1 MSDLDDKQPEMAE
14 MLNKMT
20 RYNKNV
26 KTLMDLMNKAL
37 EKLDIL
43 VKNKPTDASAET
55 GRSPL
60 NAVQAETSRGFRDNN
75 DADAEKER
83 IDKIFEAKKIG
94 RPVGTFET
102 KQQQYLKMLNEGR
115 VKQPKSQT
123 LEFYK
128 IEKDGEVFK
137 VMGE

>member
-1 MSDLDDKQPEMAE
+1 MSDLDDKHPEIAE

-26 KTLMDLMNKAL
+26 KVLMDLMNKAI
-37 EKLDIL
+37 ETLDIL
-43 VKNKPTDASAET
+43 FIDKSSND
-55 GRSPL
+55 
-60 NAVQAETSRGFRDNN
+60 N

-83 IDKIFEAKKIG
+83 IAKIFEKKQAG
-94 RPVGTFET
+94 RPAGTYET
-102 KQQQYLKMLNEGR
+102 KQKEYLAMLNEGR

-128 IEKDGEVFK
+128 IERRGEVFK
-137 VMGE
+137 LMGE

>member
-26 KTLMDLMNKAL
+26 KTLMDLMNKAI

-43 VKNKPTDASAET
+43 VKNKSSND
-55 GRSPL
+55 
-60 NAVQAETSRGFRDNN
+60 N

-83 IDKIFEAKKIG
+83 MDKIFEAKKIG

>member
-1 MSDLDDKQPEMAE
+1 MSDLDDKQPAMAE

-43 VKNKPTDASAET
+43 VKNKSSD
-55 GRSPL
+55 
-60 NAVQAETSRGFRDNN
+60 DN

-83 IDKIFEAKKIG
+83 MDKIFEAKKIG

-102 KQQQYLKMLNEGR
+102 KQQQYLKMLNEG
-115 VKQPKSQT
+115 KIKMPKAQT
-123 LEFYK
+123 LEYYK
-128 IEKDGEVFK
+128 IERDGEVFK
-137 VMGE
+137 LID

>member
-26 KTLMDLMNKAL
+26 KMLMDLMKKAL

-43 VKNKPTDASAET
+43 VKNKPAE
-55 GRSPL
+55 
-60 NAVQAETSRGFRDNN
+60 N
-75 DADAEKER
+75 DADAEKEK

-102 KQQQYLKMLNEGR
+102 KQHQYLKMLNEG
-115 VKQPKSQT
+115 KIKMPKAST

-128 IEKDGEVFK
+128 IERDGEVFK

>member
-43 VKNKPTDASAET
+43 VKNKPTE
-55 GRSPL
+55 
-60 NAVQAETSRGFRDNN
+60 NN

>member
-20 RYNKNV
+20 RYNK
-26 KTLMDLMNKAL
+26 MDLMNKAL

-43 VKNKPTDASAET
+43 VKNKPAE
-55 GRSPL
+55 
-60 NAVQAETSRGFRDNN
+60 NN

-83 IDKIFEAKKIG
+83 LDKIFEAKKIG

-102 KQQQYLKMLNEGR
+102 KQQQYLKMLSEG
-115 VKQPKSQT
+115 KIKMPKSQT

-128 IEKDGEVFK
+128 IERDGEVYK
-137 VMGE
+137 LMD

>member
-43 VKNKPTDASAET
+43 VKNKSSND
-55 GRSPL
+55 
-60 NAVQAETSRGFRDNN
+60 N

-83 IDKIFEAKKIG
+83 MDKIFEAKKIG

-102 KQQQYLKMLNEGR
+102 KQQQYLKMLNEG
-115 VKQPKSQT
+115 KIKMPKSQT

-128 IEKDGEVFK
+128 IERDGEVYK
-137 VMGE
+137 LMD

>member
-26 KTLMDLMNKAL
+26 KALMDLMNKAL

-43 VKNKPTDASAET
+43 VKNKSSND
-55 GRSPL
+55 
-60 NAVQAETSRGFRDNN
+60 N

-83 IDKIFEAKKIG
+83 MDKIFEAKKIG

-102 KQQQYLKMLNEGR
+102 KQQQYLKMLNEG
-115 VKQPKSQT
+115 KIKMPKAQT
-123 LEFYK
+123 LEYYK
-128 IEKDGEVFK
+128 IERDGEVFK
-137 VMGE
+137 LID

>member
-26 KTLMDLMNKAL
+26 KTLMDLMNKAI

-43 VKNKPTDASAET
+43 VKNKSSNDI
-55 GRSPL
+55 
-60 NAVQAETSRGFRDNN
+60 

-83 IDKIFEAKKIG
+83 MDKIFEK
-94 RPVGTFET
+94 
-102 KQQQYLKMLNEGR
+102 
-115 VKQPKSQT
+115 
-123 LEFYK
+123 
-128 IEKDGEVFK
+128 
-137 VMGE
+137 

>member
-26 KTLMDLMNKAL
+26 KVLMDLMNKAL
-37 EKLDIL
+37 EKLDII
-43 VKNKPTDASAET
+43 VKNKPAE
-55 GRSPL
+55 
-60 NAVQAETSRGFRDNN
+60 NN
-75 DADAEKER
+75 DVDAEKER
-83 IDKIFEAKKIG
+83 IEKIFEAKKIG

-102 KQQQYLKMLNEGR
+102 KQQQYLKMLNEG
-115 VKQPKSQT
+115 KIKMPKSQT
-123 LEFYK
+123 LEFYR
-128 IEKDGEVFK
+128 IERDGEVFK

>member
-43 VKNKPTDASAET
+43 VKNKRLSGGNLKIMMLMLKRKGLIKSLRLKKSAD
-55 GRSPL
+55 L
-60 NAVQAETSRGFRDNN
+60 
-75 DADAEKER
+75 
-83 IDKIFEAKKIG
+83 
-94 RPVGTFET
+94 
-102 KQQQYLKMLNEGR
+102 
-115 VKQPKSQT
+115 
-123 LEFYK
+123 
-128 IEKDGEVFK
+128 
-137 VMGE
+137 

>member
-1 MSDLDDKQPEMAE
+1 MSDLDDKQPAMAE

-43 VKNKPTDASAET
+43 VKNKSSND
-55 GRSPL
+55 
-60 NAVQAETSRGFRDNN
+60 N

-83 IDKIFEAKKIG
+83 MDKIFEAKKIG

-102 KQQQYLKMLNEGR
+102 KQQQYLKMLNEG
-115 VKQPKSQT
+115 KIKMPKAQT
-123 LEFYK
+123 LEYYK
-128 IEKDGEVFK
+128 IERDGEVFK
-137 VMGE
+137 LID

>member
-20 RYNKNV
+20 KYNKNV
-26 KTLMDLMNKAL
+26 KVLIALMNKAL

-43 VKNKPTDASAET
+43 VKNNKPAE
-55 GRSPL
+55 
-60 NAVQAETSRGFRDNN
+60 NN

-83 IDKIFEAKKIG
+83 IDKIFEKKQVG
-94 RPVGTFET
+94 RPRGSFEE
-102 KQQQYLKMLNEGR
+102 KQSQYLKMLNEGR
-115 VKQPKSQT
+115 VKTPKSQT

-128 IEKDGEVFK
+128 IERYGEVYK
-137 VMGE
+137 LMD

>member
-43 VKNKPTDASAET
+43 VKNKPADASAE
-55 GRSPL
+55 
-60 NAVQAETSRGFRDNN
+60 ASRGFRDNN

-83 IDKIFEAKKIG
+83 MDKIFEAKKIG

-128 IEKDGEVFK
+128 IEKDSEVFK

>member
-43 VKNKPTDASAET
+43 VKNKPTE
-55 GRSPL
+55 
-60 NAVQAETSRGFRDNN
+60 NN

-83 IDKIFEAKKIG
+83 IDKIFEAKKN
-94 RPVGTFET
+94 R
-102 KQQQYLKMLNEGR
+102 
-115 VKQPKSQT
+115 QT
-123 LEFYK
+123 CRNF
-128 IEKDGEVFK
+128 
-137 VMGE
+137 

>member
-26 KTLMDLMNKAL
+26 KTLMDLMNKAI

-43 VKNKPTDASAET
+43 VKNKSSE
-55 GRSPL
+55 
-60 NAVQAETSRGFRDNN
+60 NN

-83 IDKIFEAKKIG
+83 MDKIFEKKKVG
-94 RPVGTFET
+94 RPAGTFET
-102 KQQQYLKMLNEGR
+102 TR
-115 VKQPKSQT
+115 P
-123 LEFYK
+123 
-128 IEKDGEVFK
+128 
-137 VMGE
+137 

>member
-20 RYNKNV
+20 KYNKNV
-26 KTLMDLMNKAL
+26 KVLMDLMNKAL

-43 VKNKPTDASAET
+43 VKNKPAE
-55 GRSPL
+55 
-60 NAVQAETSRGFRDNN
+60 NN

-83 IDKIFEAKKIG
+83 IDKIFEKKQVG
-94 RPVGTFET
+94 RPRGSFEE
-102 KQQQYLKMLNEGR
+102 KRSQYLKMLNEGR

-128 IEKDGEVFK
+128 IERDGEVYK
-137 VMGE
+137 LMD

>member
-43 VKNKPTDASAET
+43 VKNKSSND
-55 GRSPL
+55 
-60 NAVQAETSRGFRDNN
+60 N

-83 IDKIFEAKKIG
+83 MDKIFEAKKIG

-102 KQQQYLKMLNEGR
+102 KQQQYLKMLNEG
-115 VKQPKSQT
+115 KIKMPKSQT

>member
-14 MLNKMT
+14 LLNKMT

-26 KTLMDLMNKAL
+26 KTLMDLMNKAI

-43 VKNKPTDASAET
+43 VKNKSSND
-55 GRSPL
+55 
-60 NAVQAETSRGFRDNN
+60 N

-83 IDKIFEAKKIG
+83 IDKIFEKKQVG
-94 RPVGTFET
+94 RPAGTYET
-102 KQQQYLKMLNEGR
+102 KQKQYLAMLNEG
-115 VKQPKSQT
+115 KIKMPKSQT

-128 IEKDGEVFK
+128 IERDGEVFK
-137 VMGE
+137 MME